1 MVEFFDA
8 VKAFGV
14 AEYVEYN
21 PAVIRG
27 LDYYTGTVFEGRDA
41 AGEFRAL
48 LGGGRYD
55 NLVADVG
62 GEKISG
68 VGFAMGDVV
77 IGLILKNFGKEPKL
91 RTAPAEVLVTTFSAE
106 EAAASMELSAIAAGG
121 GDRGGMVSRAGP
133 AAQTVEI
140 CRCPGNSDGSHPGAG

>member
-1 MVEFFDA
+1 MKILDDRELWKQSRELVEFFDA

-14 AEYVEYN
+14 AEYVEFN

-62 GEKISG
+62 GGKISG

-77 IGLILKNFGKEPKL
+77 IGLILKKFGKEPKL
-91 RTAPAEVLVTTFSAE
+91 RIAPADVLVTTFSAQ
-106 EAAASMELSAIAAGG
+106 EAAASME
-121 GDRGGMVSRAGP
+121 RRRN
-133 AAQTVEI
+133 
-140 CRCPGNSDGSHPGAG
+140 RCGRRESPRNGIPRRTGFPNN